1 MQDFDY
7 DKFKAMQAQWLV
19 SGRMLWYAYGNLS
32 KEQAKQIVDQ
42 AVQLLDLKSVA
53 KEDLAPV
60 RVVDLSS
67 QSDNFHRLDF
77 TVEDASNE
85 NNCLLS
91 YFQYDRAD
99 PTTGGK

>member
-1 MQDFDY
+1 
-7 DKFKAMQAQWLV
+7 MQAQWLV

-99 PTTGGK
+99 PATGGK

>member
-1 MQDFDY
+1 
-7 DKFKAMQAQWLV
+7 
-19 SGRMLWYAYGNLS
+19 MLWYAYGNLS

-67 QSDNFHRLDF
+67 
-77 TVEDASNE
+77 
-85 NNCLLS
+85 
-91 YFQYDRAD
+91 
-99 PTTGGK
+99 